1 MISHLYHF
9 SSRMSEK
16 NKSLLSRIN
25 HYDFELSWKL
35 ALMCKLERSSLSFK
49 ILDKILYMFE
59 ILGSGVPSLTI
70 SILILPFCTT
80 WFWFFL
86 NISIAHVFDVFCQF
100 SAKNLFKRSRPQY
113 QDNEDMFFTH
123 GPDKYSFPSG
133 HCCRMTMFWYLTMCL
148 LDKNLY
154 AMYYNAAIVFYS
166 IVIASRVLMGRHYVS
181 DLIGGVLLGLTEGYV
196 IWEMIWL
203 HWRVP
208 NVRALSFKLIFKHII
223 IGEQT
228 LT

>member
-1 MISHLYHF
+1 
-9 SSRMSEK
+9 MSEK
-16 NKSLLSRIN
+16 NKSLLSQIN

-35 ALMCKLERSSLSFK
+35 ALMCKLDRSSWSFK

-59 ILGSGVPSLTI
+59 ILGSGVPSLTF

-86 NISIAHVFDVFCQF
+86 NISIAHVFDIFCQF
-100 SAKNLFKRSRPQY
+100 SAKNMFKRPRPQY

-148 LDKNLY
+148 LDKHLY

-181 DLIGGVLLGLTEGYV
+181 DLIGGVLLGLMEGYV

-203 HWRVP
+203 H
-208 NVRALSFKLIFKHII
+208 
-223 IGEQT
+223 
-228 LT
+228 